1 MKSLYRQFEL
11 NKTVDKWLVNG
22 NSFAQFY
29 LKMGVLINQKRAF
42 KLVLSIT
49 YSFWGKSRLPCACSR
64 RL

>member
-29 LKMGVLINQKRAF
+29 LKMGVSINQKRAF
-42 KLVLSIT
+42 NFVLSIT
-49 YSFWGKSRLPCACSR
+49 YSF
-64 RL
+64 